1 MGSLGVAGLRSEDG
15 SSDRVRR
22 QAGGGAVTNEEQRYR
37 DEIPA
42 ARINLEN
49 PRRGEVVGG

>member
-1 MGSLGVAGLRSEDG
+1 VGSLGVAGLRSEDG